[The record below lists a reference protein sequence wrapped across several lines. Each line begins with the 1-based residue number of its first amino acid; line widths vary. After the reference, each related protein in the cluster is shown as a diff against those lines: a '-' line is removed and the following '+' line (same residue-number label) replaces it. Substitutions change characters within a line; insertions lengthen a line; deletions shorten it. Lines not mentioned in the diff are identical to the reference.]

1 MKPLAI
7 TAGTVLSAIGHGLE
21 ATEQALL
28 ACRSGLTPCDFAG
41 IRTGFIGRVPDVE
54 KHRLAGVPVGFTC
67 RNNQLADMACM
78 DDGFVQ
84 VVQAARAFY
93 GAGRIAVVLGTSTS
107 GILSAEEA
115 YRAVDPISGYPPE
128 GFDQARTQDLFSLP
142 RFLAARL
149 GLEGPLLSVSNACAS
164 SSRAFVD
171 ARHWLEAGLCDA
183 VVVGGADSLC
193 QMTLRGFASLGL
205 VSPEPTRPCD
215 AGRSGISVGE
225 GAGFALLER
234 EGARPDATVMAR
246 WVGYGVSSD
255 GHHMSSPDPQAR
267 GAVAAMREALERAG
281 LGACQID
288 YINLHGTGTS
298 VNDAMEDHAVQA
310 VFGLGVAC
318 SSTKGWTGHTLGAS
332 GIIEAMFAVVMM
344 RAGFA
349 PGCLHVTRLDPAFG
363 SRVLTQTV
371 HMPLR
376 RVMSN
381 AFGFGGTNCS
391 LIFEAV

>member
-1 MKPLAI
+1 
-7 TAGTVLSAIGHGLE
+7 G
-21 ATEQALL
+21 
-28 ACRSGLTPCDFAG
+28 
-41 IRTGFIGRVPDVE
+41 
-54 KHRLAGVPVGFTC
+54 
-67 RNNQLADMACM
+67 
-78 DDGFVQ
+78 
-84 VVQAARAFY
+84 
-93 GAGRIAVVLGTSTS
+93 
-107 GILSAEEA
+107 
-115 YRAVDPISGYPPE
+115 
-128 GFDQARTQDLFSLP
+128 
-142 RFLAARL
+142 
-149 GLEGPLLSVSNACAS
+149 
-164 SSRAFVD
+164 
-171 ARHWLEAGLCDA
+171 
-183 VVVGGADSLC
+183 
-193 QMTLRGFASLGL
+193 
-205 VSPEPTRPCD
+205 
-215 AGRSGISVGE
+215 
-225 GAGFALLER
+225 
-234 EGARPDATVMAR
+234 
-246 WVGYGVSSD
+246 VGYGVSSD

-281 LGACQID
+281 LGACQVD